1 VKREGRTGL
10 RALRARVA
18 MVAVAAGL
26 ALLASG
32 CSSGSSGSSGS
43 ASKKVA
49 KQDAFA
55 ASGVLTPA
63 AQAPALSL
71 HDYLGQPV
79 NLAADRG
86 KAVLVTFLY
95 THCPDV
101 CPLIAS
107 NLRVAQNLMG
117 AKTASKVQ
125 IIAVSVD
132 PKGDTPK
139 AIAHFLAQHE
149 MTGRMQYLV
158 GSAHELASVWKTWG
172 VGSER
177 DVQNPAFVNHS
188 GLIYG
193 ITGTG
198 KRLTIYAANFQPSDI
213 AHDVPLLAAR

>member
-1 VKREGRTGL
+1 L
-10 RALRARVA
+10 LLALVV
-18 MVAVAAGL
+18 MVVIAGGV
-26 ALLASG
+26 ALLAAG
-32 CSSGSSGSSGS
+32 GSSGT
-43 ASKKVA
+43 ASKKA
-49 KQDAFA
+49 ATQEHFDASA
-55 ASGVLTPA
+55 LLTPV

-71 HDYLGQPV
+71 RNYLGQPV
-79 NLAADRG
+79 DLSAYKG

-95 THCPDV
+95 TNCPDI

-107 NLRVAQNLMG
+107 NLRVAQNLLG
-117 AKTASKVQ
+117 AKGASKVQ

-139 AIAHFLAQHE
+139 AVGRFLARHE

-158 GSAHELASVWKTWG
+158 GSAHELAAVWKTWG

-177 DVQNPAFVNHS
+177 DVQQPQFVNHS

-193 ITGTG
+193 ITGSG
-198 KRLTIYAANFQPSDI
+198 KRLTVYAANFQPGEI